1 MRKRGVVLLAGGCF
15 AVLLICTVISTFVYD
30 ALLPRVTAWTPKKGF
45 IQGEEYQMLVP
56 ISSVYSDA
64 NGNYV
69 FRLKEVNGRWKVER
83 CSIRV
88 EAQNESYA
96 AISRTVLE
104 EIQIAAYPSI
114 GLNDGDI
121 VKIQ

>member
-1 MRKRGVVLLAGGCF
+1 MRKRNVLIFSGLCFVLLLA
-15 AVLLICTVISTFVYD
+15 CTIISTFVYD
-30 ALLPRVTAWTPKKGF
+30 ALLPRVTAWTPEKGL
-45 IQGEEYQMLVP
+45 IQGEEYRMLVP
-56 ISSVYSDA
+56 ISSVYSDT

-83 CSIRV
+83 CSVRV
-88 EAQNESYA
+88 EAQNEEYA

-104 EIQIAAYPSI
+104 EIQVAVYPSI

-121 VKIQ
+121 VKIE